1 MLILMVSVDTSS
13 GGATQMLNELLID
26 CAAEVAIWEI
36 NLMVWPSANVIGCMS
51 LTIPVNHCSWQYLY
65 AESQHI
71 RPNYRICS

>member
-13 GGATQMLNELLID
+13 GGATHMLNELLID

-51 LTIPVNHCSWQYLY
+51 LKIPVNH
-65 AESQHI
+65 
-71 RPNYRICS
+71 